1 MTSKEKLKE
10 DLDRMYRELT
20 DPEEQA
26 KRRMIKSRQKQVEE
40 AQADYGL

>member
-20 DPEEQA
+20 DPTEQA
-26 KRRMIKSRQKQVEE
+26 KHRLIKNRERQAAE
-40 AQADYGL
+40 AQQDYGL